1 VAIRTLE
8 TDAERRAAVPLL
20 RQLWTDE
27 EGHGLPGEALAAVVS
42 MLLGAT
48 IGLRADE
55 ASAVLS
61 GD

>member
-1 VAIRTLE
+1 VRL
-8 TDAERRAAVPLL
+8 
-20 RQLWTDE
+20 
-27 EGHGLPGEALAAVVS
+27 LAAVVS

>member
-1 VAIRTLE
+1 MGCPVRL
-8 TDAERRAAVPLL
+8 
-20 RQLWTDE
+20 
-27 EGHGLPGEALAAVVS
+27 LAAVVS

-48 IGLRADE
+48 IGLRVDE